1 MWSVPIAWVTV
12 TGVERRLMSSNNRD
26 LVAENPSVSFV
37 LQENQDI
44 LITNVGSV
52 TGQGDLAMRADEAR
66 NIFDVDGSGVTIGV
80 LSDSFNTLGGANDDI
95 ASGDLPG
102 VGNPLGNTTPVNVL
116 EELSFA
122 ASDEGRAMIQLIHDV
137 APGADFIFHTGV
149 FLEQADFAD
158 AVTELAE
165 AGADIIVDDIL
176 YLREPM
182 FQDGVIAQA
191 VDEVV
196 ADGVA
201 YFAAAGS
208 TGRGSYESAF
218 NPSGQFEATS
228 GGEFHDFQSGAVV
241 DTFQSIS
248 VLEGQTIRISFQWDS
263 PFFSVSGGSGS
274 PNDLDIF
281 LYDST
286 GTNILASSTD
296 SNVGGDPVEVFS
308 FTNDGSFGTNQ
319 FNLAITKSD
328 GPNPEL
334 MKYVLFGGVTIDE
347 FDTNSSTVYGHANAA
362 GAEAVGVALYEE
374 TPEFGVIPP
383 NLQSFSSAG
392 PTPILFE
399 TDGTRTFELRQ
410 KPEIIAPH
418 GTNNTFFG
426 NDTDGD
432 GLPNFFGTSAGA
444 PHAAGVAALMLD
456 AVPDATPAEIYQA
469 LESTALDMDDPFTPG
484 FDSGF
489 DDGSGFGF
497 IQADLA
503 IAELLGSGEVR
514 NGGFE
519 NGDFNSWK
527 AIGNASIQTA
537 EFEVTP
543 TEGDFQALITTA
555 LGIVNDTE
563 IEAFLGLNLGEIDLI
578 SNGDATEG
586 SALQK
591 QVVVEAGDIL
601 SFDFNL
607 LTNETVSGIDSG
619 TFNDFAFVSVIP
631 NTNLESSTNNF
642 QIADI
647 SSNLVV
653 SPTRFELETGYD
665 TFTYEFTEAGTYKV
679 GIGIVDAGDGAF
691 ESGLLV
697 DDFKVVSQDDEILL
711 PTDMMT
717 VSS

>member
-1 MWSVPIAWVTV
+1 
-12 TGVERRLMSSNNRD
+12 MSSNNRD
-26 LVAENPSVSFV
+26 LVAEKSSVSFV

-44 LITNVGSV
+44 FITNVGSV
-52 TGQGDLAMRADEAR
+52 TGQGDPAMGADKAR
-66 NIFDVDGSGVTIGV
+66 NKFGVDGNGVTIGV
-80 LSDSFNTLGGANDDI
+80 LSDSFNTLGGASDDI

-102 VGNPLGNTTPVNVL
+102 AGNPLGNTTPVNVL
-116 EELSFA
+116 EELSFT
-122 ASDEGRAMIQLIHDV
+122 ASDEGRAIIQLIHDV

-149 FLEQADFAD
+149 FPNQAGFAD
-158 AVTELAE
+158 AITELAE
-165 AGADIIVDDIL
+165 AGADIIIDDIL

-191 VDEVV
+191 VDKVV
-196 ADGVA
+196 ANGVA
-201 YFAAAGS
+201 YFSSAGN
-208 TGRGSYESAF
+208 TGRSSYESAF
-218 NPSGQFEATS
+218 NPSGQFELES
-228 GGEFHDFQSGAVV
+228 GGEFHDFDPGAGV
-241 DTFQSIS
+241 DTLQSIN
-248 VLEGQTIRISFQWDS
+248 VFEGQTIRISFQWDS
-263 PFFSVSGGSGS
+263 PFFSVSGGTGS

-319 FNLAITKSD
+319 FNLAISKSD
-328 GPNPEL
+328 GSNPEL

-347 FDTNSSTVYGHANAA
+347 FATNSSTVYGHPNAT

-374 TPEFGVIPP
+374 TPEFGVNPP

-392 PTPILFE
+392 STPILFT
-399 TDGTRTFELRQ
+399 TDGTPTFELRQ

-426 NDTDGD
+426 SDTDSD
-432 GLPNFFGTSAGA
+432 GLPNFFGSSAGA

-456 AVPDATPAEIYQA
+456 ALPDAIPAEIYHA

-489 DDGSGFGF
+489 DNASGFGF

-503 IAELLGSGEVR
+503 VAELLGNREVR

-519 NGDFNSWK
+519 NKDFNSWK
-527 AIGNASIQTA
+527 TIGNASIQTA
-537 EFEVTP
+537 EFGIAP

-555 LGIVNDTE
+555 LGTVNDTE
-563 IEAFLGLNLGEIDLI
+563 IETFLGLNLGEIDLI
-578 SNGDATEG
+578 GNGDATEG

-591 QVVVEAGDIL
+591 QVVVETGDIL
-601 SFDFNL
+601 SFDFNF
-607 LTNETVSGIDSG
+607 LTNET
-619 TFNDFAFVSVIP
+619 TFDDFAFVSVIP
-631 NTNLESSTNNF
+631 NTNFEL
-642 QIADI
+642 ADI
-647 SSNLVV
+647 SSASVL
-653 SPTRFELETGYD
+653 SSTRFELETGYD
-665 TFTYEFTEAGTYKV
+665 NFTYEFTEAGTYNV
-679 GIGIVDAGDGAF
+679 GIGIVDVTDTAF

-697 DDFKVVSQDDEILL
+697 DDFKVISEDDGIL
-711 PTDMMT
+711 
-717 VSS
+717 

>member
-1 MWSVPIAWVTV
+1 
-12 TGVERRLMSSNNRD
+12 MSSNNRD

-37 LQENQDI
+37 LQEDRDI

-66 NIFDVDGSGVTIGV
+66 NTFNVDGSGVTIGV

-102 VGNPLGNTTPVNVL
+102 AGNPLGNTIPVNVL
-116 EELSFA
+116 EESA
-122 ASDEGRAMIQLIHDV
+122 IIASDEGRAMIQLIHDV

-149 FLEQADFAD
+149 SSQAGFAD

-191 VDEVV
+191 VDKVV
-196 ADGVA
+196 ADGVS

-241 DTFQSIS
+241 DTFQSIN
-248 VLEGQTIRISFQWDS
+248 VFEGQTIRISFQWDS

-274 PNDLDIF
+274 PNDLNIF

-296 SNVGGDPVEVFS
+296 SNVGGDPVEVFT

-334 MKYVLFGGVTIDE
+334 MKYVLFGGVAIDE

-362 GAEAVGVALYEE
+362 GAEAVGVALYDQ
-374 TPEFGVIPP
+374 TPEFGVVPP

-469 LESTALDMDDPFTPG
+469 LESTALDMDDPFTPE

-527 AIGNASIQTA
+527 AIGNASTQTA
-537 EFEVTP
+537 EFGSIP
-543 TEGDFQALITTA
+543 TEGNFQALITTA
-555 LGIVNDTE
+555 LGIVSDTE
-563 IEAFLGLNLGEIDLI
+563 IEAFLDLNLGAIDLI
-578 SNGDATEG
+578 DNGDTTEG

-601 SFDFNL
+601 SFDFSL
-607 LTNETVSGIDSG
+607 LTNETVSEGDSG

-631 NTNLESSTNNF
+631 NTNLESGTNIK
-642 QIADI
+642 IADI
-647 SSNLVV
+647 SSASVV

-665 TFTYEFTEAGTYKV
+665 NFTYEFTEAGTYKV
-679 GIGIVDAGDGAF
+679 GIGIVDAGDEAF

-697 DDFKVVSQDDEILL
+697 DDFKVISQDGGVLF

>member
-1 MWSVPIAWVTV
+1 
-12 TGVERRLMSSNNRD
+12 MSLNNRD
-26 LVAENPSVSFV
+26 LVAENPSVSSV
-37 LQENQDI
+37 LQGNQDI

-52 TGQGDLAMRADEAR
+52 TGQGDLAMGADEAR
-66 NIFDVDGSGVTIGV
+66 STFGVDGSGVTIGV
-80 LSDSFNTLGGANDDI
+80 LSDSFNTLGGASDDI

-102 VGNPLGNTTPVNVL
+102 AGNPNGNTAPVNVL
-116 EELSFA
+116 EELSFN
-122 ASDEGRAMIQLIHDV
+122 ASDEGRAIIQLIHDV

-149 FLEQADFAD
+149 FNNQADFAD
-158 AVTELAE
+158 AITELAD
-165 AGADIIVDDIL
+165 AGADVIVDDIL

-182 FQDGVIAQA
+182 FQDGIIAQA

-201 YFAAAGS
+201 YFTAAGS
-208 TGRGSYESAF
+208 SGRGSYESAF
-218 NPSGQFEATS
+218 NPSGQFEAVS
-228 GGEFHDFQSGAVV
+228 GGEFHDFQSGAGV

-263 PFFSVSGGSGS
+263 PFFSVSGGAGS

-286 GTNILASSTD
+286 GTNILASSRD
-296 SNVGGDPVEVFS
+296 LNVGADPVEVFS

-319 FNLAITKSD
+319 FNIAIANSD
-328 GPNPEL
+328 GPNPDL

-362 GAEAVGVALYEE
+362 GAKAVGVALYEE
-374 TPEFGVIPP
+374 TPEFGVNPP

-399 TDGTRTFELRQ
+399 TDGTPTRELRL

-426 NDTDGD
+426 SDTDGD

-456 AVPDATPAEIYQA
+456 AVPDATPGEIYQA

-489 DDGSGFGF
+489 DNASGFGF

-503 IAELLGSGEVR
+503 VAELLENGEVR

-519 NGDFNSWK
+519 NNDFNSWK
-527 AIGNASIQTA
+527 TIGNASIQTT
-537 EFEVTP
+537 EFGSVP
-543 TEGDFQALITTA
+543 TEGNFQALITTA
-555 LGIVNDTE
+555 LGTVSDTE

-578 SNGDATEG
+578 GNGDGIEG

-591 QVVVEAGDIL
+591 QVVVEAGDIV

-607 LTNETVSGIDSG
+607 LTNETTSDANSA

-631 NTNLESSTNNF
+631 NTNFEL
-642 QIADI
+642 ADI
-647 SSNLVV
+647 GSTSVL
-653 SPTRFELETGYD
+653 SPTRFELETSYD
-665 TFTYEFTEAGTYKV
+665 NFTYEFTEAGTYTV
-679 GIGIVDAGDGAF
+679 GIGVVDVGDGAF

-697 DDFKVVSQDDEILL
+697 DDFQVISQDEGIL
-711 PTDMMT
+711 
-717 VSS
+717 

>member
-1 MWSVPIAWVTV
+1 MWSVRIACVTV
-12 TGVERRLMSSNNRD
+12 TGVGRRLMSSNNRD

-37 LQENQDI
+37 LQEDRDI

-66 NIFDVDGSGVTIGV
+66 NTFNVDGSGVTIGV

-102 VGNPLGNTTPVNVL
+102 AGNPLGNTIPVNVL
-116 EELSFA
+116 EESA
-122 ASDEGRAMIQLIHDV
+122 IIASDEGRAMIQLIHDV

-149 FLEQADFAD
+149 SSQAGFAD

-191 VDEVV
+191 VDKVV
-196 ADGVA
+196 ADGVS

-241 DTFQSIS
+241 DTFQSIN
-248 VLEGQTIRISFQWDS
+248 VFEGQTIRISFQWDS

-274 PNDLDIF
+274 PNDLNIF

-296 SNVGGDPVEVFS
+296 SNVGGDPVEVFT

-334 MKYVLFGGVTIDE
+334 MKYVLFGGVAIDE

-362 GAEAVGVALYEE
+362 GAEAVGVALYDQ
-374 TPEFGVIPP
+374 TPEFGVVPP

-469 LESTALDMDDPFTPG
+469 LESTALDMDDPFTPE

-527 AIGNASIQTA
+527 AIGNASTQTA
-537 EFEVTP
+537 EFGSIP
-543 TEGDFQALITTA
+543 TEGNFQALITTA
-555 LGIVNDTE
+555 LGIVSDTE
-563 IEAFLGLNLGEIDLI
+563 IEAFLDLNLGAIDLI
-578 SNGDATEG
+578 DNGDTTEG

-601 SFDFNL
+601 SFDFSL
-607 LTNETVSGIDSG
+607 LTNETVSEGDSG

-631 NTNLESSTNNF
+631 NTNLESGTNIK
-642 QIADI
+642 IADI
-647 SSNLVV
+647 SSASVV

-665 TFTYEFTEAGTYKV
+665 NFTYEFTEAGTYKV
-679 GIGIVDAGDGAF
+679 GIGIVDAGDEAF

-697 DDFKVVSQDDEILL
+697 DDFKVISQDGGVLF